1 MTHAPH
7 LAVPGANPFNRPDKV
22 GVALSAVVPMLAALV
37 ANGLI
42 YATGWTREDQAYDA
56 VSFSPP
62 GWVVGTIWMIIFPM
76 WGYARWKAY
85 QAGTTGRQESWWA
98 VALIF
103 WALAYPLAVVFL
115 DTLGSALANVA
126 SLLFAALV
134 CWRLSIASR
143 PAAGWVVPSL
153 VWLSFAS
160 VLGFAAVSTGV

>member
-7 LAVPGANPFNRPDKV
+7 LTAPHGNPFNRPDKV
-22 GVALSAVVPMLAALV
+22 GVALSAIVPMLAALI

-42 YATGWTREDQAYDA
+42 YATGWVNEDQAYDA

-62 GWVVGTIWMIIFPM
+62 GWVVGTIWLIIFPM

-85 QAGTTGRQESWWA
+85 QAGTTGREQSWWA

-103 WALAYPLAVVFL
+103 WSLAYPVAVVFL
-115 DTLGSALANVA
+115 DTVGSAWANVA
-126 SLLFAALV
+126 SLAFAALV
-134 CWRLSIASR
+134 AWRLSTVSK
-143 PAAGWVVPSL
+143 PAAGWIVPSL
-153 VWLSFAS
+153 VWLTFAS